1 MVLLTVHLK
10 RSTPTY
16 GQNEMC
22 STLDIASL
30 ERIVIGLTTI
40 TVWGRQ
46 HRQLQINYGE
56 ILYHSLQLI

>member
-46 HRQLQINYGE
+46 HRQLQI
-56 ILYHSLQLI
+56 